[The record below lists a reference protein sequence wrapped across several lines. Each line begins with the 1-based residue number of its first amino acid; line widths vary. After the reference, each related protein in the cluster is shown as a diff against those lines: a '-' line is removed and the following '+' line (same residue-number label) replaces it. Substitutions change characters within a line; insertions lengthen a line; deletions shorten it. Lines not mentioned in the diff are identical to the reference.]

1 MQKKRAASPVMLALP
16 AFSYLDA
23 VKYEKPALSLVEQKL
38 LLNSRGLK
46 INSEKLLEKLLRD
59 YGYARL
65 DAYCDAFVNKDSRN
79 FRKSTSLSQ
88 IHQVIVL
95 DERLR
100 NLLFP
105 FLLRIEQSIKAT
117 FIEVLAQHKGPMAYM
132 ETDLFHD
139 QALHVKLM
147 ENASECWL
155 RSSDLKTIAFRKQ
168 YDETRM
174 PPIWY
179 LTQTLPLGALSKW
192 IGNLQASVHHELME
206 ALHLP
211 THRLFAKS
219 GLQGLT
225 VLRNFCAHG
234 ARIWNCVFPVPFA
247 VDDVIPSAYN
257 SRRLAAAMS
266 LVELFL
272 ERLDLNVAKF
282 ISERST
288 ILATV
293 PVWQIRLIGY
303 PPNRER
309 M

>member
-1 MQKKRAASPVMLALP
+1 MLALP

-88 IHQVIVL
+88 INQVILL

-105 FLLRIEQSIKAT
+105 FLLRIEQSIRAT

-132 ETDLFHD
+132 ESDLFHD

-147 ENASECWL
+147 ANASECWL

-257 SRRLAAAMS
+257 PRRLAAAMS
-266 LVELFL
+266 LVELFV

-309 M
+309 L